1 VALGFFRARPCSVV
15 ASNGRAKLLLRL
27 VLHLLNLDRPVPM
40 DSKTHSIPLA
50 LKAFSVAS
58 GLLVLASAVLA
69 QDAVRPSLAGEA
81 AAEARR
87 QSIEQIPYNLLL
99 GPVRFRFSIT
109 TGVEYN
115 DNINLA
121 ERNKQDDIIFRPQF
135 NINAIWPVTQLN
147 TLRLDLGMGYSFYV
161 NHPENDTNGVLISP
175 GSQLAF
181 DIFVQDFRI
190 NIHDRFSLQQ
200 DPTDEIQLSNVVD
213 YGRFE
218 NTFGVSVLWDLNK
231 AVLTFGYDH
240 YTYISTTDTFSY
252 LDRNA
257 EILSFSA
264 YFALTSSTGAGL
276 ETSAVYS
283 YYNESVL
290 NDAISYSV
298 GPFVE
303 TQLTNYLKLRASVGY
318 QMIDSDNNGLVS
330 DPNNGSD
337 YYAYLLLSHR
347 VNSALTHSISA
358 GHESQLGVNSNFVV
372 VTYVRHTA
380 TWNIINNV
388 LLATELFYE
397 DGDDSGGITSEHI
410 QRYGGAATL
419 GYQLTPHVTLGL
431 RYQYTQKQSDQPGRD
446 YKQNRVAFDATYS
459 F

>member
-1 VALGFFRARPCSVV
+1 
-15 ASNGRAKLLLRL
+15 
-27 VLHLLNLDRPVPM
+27 M

-99 GPVRFRFSIT
+99 GPVRFRFSVT
-109 TGVEYN
+109 TGIEYN

-147 TLRLDLGMGYSFYV
+147 TLRMDLGMGYSFYV
-161 NHPENDTNGVLISP
+161 NHPENDTNGVLIAP

-290 NDAISYSV
+290 NNAVSYSV

-318 QMIDSDNNGLVS
+318 QMIDSDDNGLVD

-347 VNSALTHSISA
+347 VNSAHHAKYLCRSRI
-358 GHESQLGVNSNFVV
+358 
-372 VTYVRHTA
+372 A
-380 TWNIINNV
+380 T
-388 LLATELFYE
+388 
-397 DGDDSGGITSEHI
+397 
-410 QRYGGAATL
+410 RC
-419 GYQLTPHVTLGL
+419 
-431 RYQYTQKQSDQPGRD
+431 
-446 YKQNRVAFDATYS
+446 
-459 F
+459 